1 MTIKPSKLFLP
12 IIIGIFF
19 LFLSSCEDFLSSIR
33 NENTQEIATLFYDLK
48 DIDVCMNGA
57 YGAFASNSYYGN
69 LVLTDVLGSD
79 NSAPTSNTLIQPD
92 FTLLNASN
100 YLFKYQSNIYDYQ
113 AGGYL
118 QWGSFVNNNSNL
130 VIQSIKQHLPP
141 IKNSVDSLNAQRLM
155 GEAYLMRATVEFYN
169 NFYVGRQYHIT
180 TLDSLSTLYRKRPVL
195 AINDANEPR
204 KTVAQV
210 YRFLEEDLRLAIHL
224 LPSKFD
230 NSIHPLAYQYR
241 CKKDVAIAMLAK
253 VFFQQ
258 NNFDS
263 ALVYV
268 NQLLGN
274 QVGISTKFPLVQGT
288 SYSKIFQT
296 IDKINYQYGTGNEV
310 IMAFHG
316 SSAFQPTSPAHW
328 GSFQWTAFKNLQ
340 NGDLTQ
346 SKFRIVVD
354 KSLQDIFIQGDTAKD
369 IRFKQ
374 LIYITT
380 NIGKEYP
387 AGQWTTLKAAYPTS
401 NTPWLRS
408 SEFHLMRAEIY
419 FHKNNFPYAI
429 AELNLIRKRA
439 GLVEIGNDIIN
450 EALYKSIIDDRRKEF
465 CFENVR
471 RWDNFRLAS
480 LAGSTYGTYLPE
492 PFKSGK
498 IPLGNRMNL
507 ITDTE
512 LPWNSNRFYSPIP
525 QNEYLF
531 NPALKGQ

>member
-1 MTIKPSKLFLP
+1 MNIKHSKLFKQ
-12 IIIGIFF
+12 IIVGISF

-33 NENTQEIATLFYDLK
+33 NENTQEIASLFYDLK

-57 YGAFASNSYYGN
+57 YGAFASGSYYGD

-79 NSAPTSNTLIQPD
+79 NSAPTLNPLIQPD

-100 YLFKYQSNIYDYQ
+100 YTFKYQSNIDDYQ
-113 AGGYL
+113 AGRFL

-130 VIQSIKQHLPP
+130 IIQSINQHLPP
-141 IKNSVDSLNAQRLM
+141 IKNSVDTLNAQRLM
-155 GEAYLMRATVEFYN
+155 GEAYLMRASVEYYN
-169 NFYVGRQYHIT
+169 NYFVGRQYHFS
-180 TLDSLSTLYRKRPVL
+180 TLDSLSTLYRKRPILSV
-195 AINDANEPR
+195 NDTSEPR

-210 YRFLEEDLRLAIHL
+210 YRFLEEDLRAAINL
-224 LPSKFD
+224 LPSQFD
-230 NSIHPLAYQYR
+230 KSIHPLAYQYR

-268 NQLLGN
+268 NKLLGN
-274 QVGISTKFPLVQGT
+274 QIGMSTKFPLTQGYA
-288 SYSKIFQT
+288 YSKIFQT
-296 IDKINYQYGTGNEV
+296 IDKVNYQSGTGNEV

-316 SSAFQPTSPAHW
+316 SSAFQPTTTTRW
-328 GSFQWTAFKNLQ
+328 DSFQWTAFKNLQ

-346 SKFRIVVD
+346 SKFRIVLD
-354 KSLQDIFIQGDTAKD
+354 KSLQNIFIQGDTAND

-380 NIGKEYP
+380 NFGKEYP
-387 AGQWTTLKAAYPTS
+387 AGQWTCLKAAYPTS

-429 AELNLIRKRA
+429 TELNLIRKRA
-439 GLVEIGNDIIN
+439 GLVEIGNEIIN
-450 EALYKSIIDDRRKEF
+450 EALYKNIIDERRREF

-480 LAGSTYGTYLPE
+480 IAGSTYGVYLPE

-512 LPWNSNRFYSPIP
+512 LPWNSNRFYSLIP